1 VLLAG
6 NRRMPLIPAASAIL
20 RLVTVRYGRYK
31 IPPPALASAPRAK
44 TVSLSRRERLENA
57 SPTPHWRRLAE
68 GCSEGSDKLGL
79 LFREDGA
86 EVEDQAVVFDAGDY
100 ADARGGVAEALFELS
115 GGVAGAGDADDFCGE
130 GLRRGG
136 AASG

>member
-1 VLLAG
+1 
-6 NRRMPLIPAASAIL
+6 MPQIPAASAIL
-20 RLVTVRYGRYK
+20 RLVTVRYGRHK

-44 TVSLSRRERLENA
+44 TASLSRRERLENV

-68 GCSEGSDKLGL
+68 GRGEGSDKLGF

-100 ADARGGVAEALFELS
+100 ANA
-115 GGVAGAGDADDFCGE
+115 C
-130 GLRRGG
+130 GG
-136 AASG
+136 AA